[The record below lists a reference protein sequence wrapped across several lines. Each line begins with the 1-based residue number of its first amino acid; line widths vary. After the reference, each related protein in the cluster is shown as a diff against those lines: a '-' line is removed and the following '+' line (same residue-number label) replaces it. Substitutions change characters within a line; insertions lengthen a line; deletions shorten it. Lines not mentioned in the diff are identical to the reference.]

1 MLVRSER
8 RVLKERSMRRRRL
21 NKLWKRLGELRRQ
34 SNRRDQLMLKLGAAK
49 KDAGRAWFLV
59 EVQIP
64 KTDEELAAHGLTY
77 RLRREKLRQV
87 FRREGRYLLRS
98 NMTSEDPAEL
108 WRHYM
113 QLTEIEQAF
122 KELKHNLAIRPIF
135 HQLEERIEAHIFV
148 SFIAYCLLVTLK
160 NLARPQAPGLTPRAI
175 LEKFATFADGRHP
188 CADHRRAPSDA
199 AAPYPTEPRAR
210 ATPASTPTEVAEATP
225 AQAPDLKPPCWA
237 FPVAPCSA
245 DLWRSDNGK
254 SMRYHLFKCRVG
266 EVGLRLDWRKQ
277 NLKKVLRKVYRYR
290 SRALHEGVPFP
301 DPMLG
306 PPFRLKAKEAGSEV
320 PLVGGGSYSMG
331 ATWVRKDVPLNLNT
345 FHYITRNALLNWW
358 DNELVKTQ

>member
-1 MLVRSER
+1 
-8 RVLKERSMRRRRL
+8 MRRRRL
-21 NKLWKRLGELRRQ
+21 KKLWKRLGELRRQ

-64 KTDEELAAHGLTY
+64 KSDEELAAHGLTY

-122 KELKHNLAIRPIF
+122 KELKHHLAIRPIF
-135 HQLEERIEAHIFV
+135 HQIEERIEAHIFV

-175 LEKFATFADGRHP
+175 VEKFATLQMVDIHVPTTDGRHLMLP
-188 CADHRRAPSDA
+188 RHTQPNREHELLLRQLNLKLPKQPAPKLS
-199 AAPYPTEPRAR
+199 
-210 ATPASTPTEVAEATP
+210 V
-225 AQAPDLKPPCWA
+225 LKP
-237 FPVAPCSA
+237 
-245 DLWRSDNGK
+245 RSGRSRSRRVVPTFGGPITEQ
-254 SMRYHLFKCRVG
+254 SMPYHLFKCRVG
-266 EVGLRLDWRKQ
+266 EVGLALRWRKR
-277 NLKKVLRKVYRYR
+277 L
-290 SRALHEGVPFP
+290 SGVRPVT
-301 DPMLG
+301 
-306 PPFRLKAKEAGSEV
+306 AHGSASAAV
-320 PLVGGGSYSMG
+320 
-331 ATWVRKDVPLNLNT
+331 TW
-345 FHYITRNALLNWW
+345 
-358 DNELVKTQ
+358 